1 MVKLKLI
8 KKIIKEQTNMY
19 NTWSLD
25 VLYRG
30 IDDPKLASD
39 MERFKKLISL
49 LSEAVAALDKENA
62 AVSLRRVID
71 VKEELTVLVRR
82 LAGYFSLRRSAD
94 SADAEGA
101 SYQTKISGMIA
112 STTKDNVMFEK
123 FAGSLENLDSIIES
137 DEVLSQYKFYFKEI
151 KNDIS
156 HMMSDEAEALYAK
169 MNISGGRAWGDLFS
183 YLTSKVKVDYNGE
196 VTSLSAIRGLA
207 DSEDPA
213 VRKAAF
219 EAELACYDK
228 IKDSIAFALNSIKA
242 QVNLTAELR
251 GYEDPLAMTLEQ
263 SRMKKD
269 TLDAMLEA
277 MREAMPAFR
286 KYLRHKAKLLGY
298 ENGLPWYE
306 ILAPMGKAGSESF
319 TVEQAHKYLVEHFA
333 SFAPDLAEMVDL
345 AFKEEW
351 IDFYPRAGKVGGAF
365 CSNLP
370 FVGQSRILT
379 NFSGS
384 FGSVVTLAHEL
395 GHAYHGQQI
404 QSHRPLNTGYTM
416 PVAETASNFNE
427 LIIVNDAISKAKGE
441 EKIQLIESQIQ
452 DSTQIIVDIYSR
464 FLFEDEV
471 IRRRNNTFLYAD
483 ELEKIMINA
492 QKEAY
497 GDGLDP
503 DYLHPYM
510 WCCKSHYYRAGLS
523 YYNFPYAFGGL
534 FSRGLYAKYLEEGVS
549 FLPKYRE
556 LLRATT
562 VDTVENVAAIAGI
575 DLTRPEFWRESL
587 KTITDQIEM
596 FIAETSK

>member
-1 MVKLKLI
+1 
-8 KKIIKEQTNMY
+8 MY
-19 NTWSLD
+19 NNWSLD

-30 IDDPKLASD
+30 IDDPNLASD
-39 MERFKKLISL
+39 MERFEKLIKSL
-49 LSEAVAALDKENA
+49 GEAVAALDKNEA
-62 AVSLRRVID
+62 AKTLRSVIE
-71 VKEELTVLVRR
+71 VKEELTVLAHR
-82 LAGYFSLRRSAD
+82 LAGYFSLRRSANSGD
-94 SADAEGA
+94 SEGA
-101 SYQTKISGMIA
+101 SYQTKIFSLIA
-112 STTKDNVMFEK
+112 STTKDNVIFEK
-123 FAGSLENLDSIIES
+123 FAGSLEDLDSVLES
-137 DEVLSQYKFYFKEI
+137 DELLSQYKFYFEEI
-151 KNDIS
+151 KNDTS
-156 HMMSDEAEALYAK
+156 HKMSDEAEALFAK
-169 MNISGGRAWGDLFS
+169 MNISGGKAWGDLFS
-183 YLTSKVKVDYNGE
+183 HLTSTVKVDYNGE

-207 DSEDPA
+207 DSEDPE
-213 VRKAAF
+213 VRKSAF
-219 EAELACYDK
+219 EAEIACYDK

-242 QVNLTAELR
+242 QVNLEAELR
-251 GYEDPLAMTLEQ
+251 GYADPLAMTLDQ
-263 SRMKKD
+263 SRMKKA

-319 TVEQAHKYLVEHFA
+319 SVEDAHKYLVEHFA
-333 SFAPDLAEMVDL
+333 TFAPDLAEMVDQ

-427 LIIVNDAISKAKGE
+427 LIIVNDAIAKSEGE

-471 IRRRNNTFLYAD
+471 IRRRKNTFIYAD
-483 ELEKIMINA
+483 ELEKIMTNA

-503 DYLHPYM
+503 DCLHPYM

-556 LLRATT
+556 LLYATT
-562 VDTVENVAAIAGI
+562 VDSVENVAAIAGI

-596 FIAETSK
+596 FISETSK

>member
-1 MVKLKLI
+1 MHRYKNPPDT
-8 KKIIKEQTNMY
+8 KEQTDMY
-19 NTWSLD
+19 NNWSLD
-25 VLYRG
+25 ILYRG
-30 IDDPKLASD
+30 IDDPKLETD
-39 MERFKKLISL
+39 MKRLEEL
-49 LSEAVAALDKENA
+49 LGLLNKAVEALDANDA
-62 AVSLRRVID
+62 ASSLRRVIE
-71 VKEELTVLVRR
+71 VKEELTVTVRR

-94 SADAEGA
+94 SSDADGA
-101 SYQTKISGMIA
+101 SYQTKISAMLA
-112 STTKDNVMFEK
+112 SATKDNVKFEK
-123 FAGSLENLDSIIES
+123 FAGTLEDLESVIES
-137 DEVLSQYKFYFKEI
+137 DEILSQYKFYFEEI

-156 HMMSDEAEALYAK
+156 HMMSDEAEALFAK

-196 VTSLSAIRGLA
+196 TTSLPFIRGLA
-207 DSEDPA
+207 DSEDA
-213 VRKAAF
+213 QVRKAAF
-219 EAELACYDK
+219 EAELSCYNK
-228 IKDSIAFALNSIKA
+228 VKDSIAFALNSIKA
-242 QVNLTAELR
+242 QVNLEAELR
-251 GYEDPLAMTLEQ
+251 GYEDPLAMTLDR
-263 SRMKKD
+263 SRMKKA

-286 KYLRHKAKLLGY
+286 KYLRHKASLLGY

-319 TVEQAHKYLVEHFA
+319 TAEYAHEYLVEHFS
-333 SFAPDLAEMVDL
+333 SFAPDLAEMVDR

-427 LIIVNDAISKAKGE
+427 LIIVNDAIDKATGE
-441 EKIQLIESQIQ
+441 EKIRLIESQIQ

-471 IRRRNNTFLYAD
+471 IRRRKNTFLYAD

-510 WCCKSHYYRAGLS
+510 WCCKSHYYSAGLS

-534 FSRGLYAKYLEEGVS
+534 FSRGLYAKYLEEGDA

-596 FIAETSK
+596 FIEETSK

>member
-1 MVKLKLI
+1 
-8 KKIIKEQTNMY
+8 MY

-25 VLYRG
+25 IFYSG
-30 IDDPKLASD
+30 INDPNLASD
-39 MERFKKLISL
+39 MERVEKSIGLF
-49 LSEAVAALDKENA
+49 SEAVAALDKENA
-62 AVSLRRVID
+62 AATLRRVIEI
-71 VKEELTVLVRR
+71 KEDLTVLIRR
-82 LAGYFSLRRSAD
+82 LAGYFSLRRSVD
-94 SADAEGA
+94 SSDAEGA
-101 SYQTKISGMIA
+101 SYQTKISALIA
-112 STTKDNVMFEK
+112 STTKDNVQFEK
-123 FAGSLENLDSIIES
+123 FAGTLSDLDSVIAS
-137 DEVLSQYKFYFKEI
+137 DEILSQYKFYFDEI
-151 KNDIS
+151 KNDMS
-156 HMMSDEAEALYAK
+156 HMMSDEAEALFAR

-183 YLTSKVKVDYNGE
+183 HLTSTVKVDYNGE
-196 VTSLSAIRGLA
+196 TTSLSAIRGLA

-213 VRKAAF
+213 VRKSAF
-219 EAELACYDK
+219 EAEIACYDK
-228 IKDSIAFALNSIKA
+228 IKDSIAFSLNSIKA
-242 QVNLTAELR
+242 QVNLEAELR
-251 GYEDPLAMTLEQ
+251 GYEDPLAMTLAQ
-263 SRMKKD
+263 SRMEKA

-306 ILAPMGKAGSESF
+306 ILAPMGKAGSDTF
-319 TVEQAHKYLVEHFA
+319 TVEYAHGYLVDHFS
-333 SFAPDLAEMVDL
+333 SFAPDLADMVDR

-370 FVGQSRILT
+370 FAGQSRILT

-395 GHAYHGQQI
+395 GHAYHGEQI

-427 LIIVNDAISKAKGE
+427 LIIVNDAIAKSEGE
-441 EKIQLIESQIQ
+441 EKIRLIESQIQ

-471 IRRRNNTFLYAD
+471 IRRRKNTFLYAD
-483 ELEKIMINA
+483 DLEKIMINA
-492 QKEAY
+492 QMESY
-497 GDGLDP
+497 GDGLDHNC
-503 DYLHPYM
+503 LHPYM

-534 FSRGLYAKYLEEGVS
+534 FSRGLYAKYLEKGDA

-562 VDTVENVAAIAGI
+562 VDTVENVASIAGI
-575 DLTRPEFWRESL
+575 DLTRPDFWRESL
-587 KTITDQIEM
+587 KTITDQIDI